1 MRKFKFLLIPIFVIL
16 IFIFLSKESKKQNI
30 ILEPSLL
37 SKEYSIALLK
47 SLEELKVKEIKL
59 NQKIKISQVGSFA
72 DENSPYYLIL
82 EDYQVGEKLDL
93 PIGNFEA
100 RSNSKIVYLKFKVFK
115 VDKESKDW
123 LIVDVI
129 NYRIIGRACSKNEKI
144 CYEFQD
150 RQEPEI
156 GSKKDVQERTYYLIA
171 AVPASE
177 KIDTIVLS
185 HLSFSG
191 GGITLGSIQTNDLP
205 LAKFTP

>member
-82 EDYQVGEKLDL
+82 EDYQVGEK
-93 PIGNFEA
+93 
-100 RSNSKIVYLKFKVFK
+100 
-115 VDKESKDW
+115 
-123 LIVDVI
+123 
-129 NYRIIGRACSKNEKI
+129 
-144 CYEFQD
+144 
-150 RQEPEI
+150 
-156 GSKKDVQERTYYLIA
+156 
-171 AVPASE
+171 
-177 KIDTIVLS
+177 
-185 HLSFSG
+185 
-191 GGITLGSIQTNDLP
+191 
-205 LAKFTP
+205 